1 MADPRELRKKR
12 LENEHR
18 ELMSIN
24 GPIIKIEPMGS
35 APYNRYRITYNIRT
49 IISPKPTYRESTTC
63 YLDIP
68 PAYPGPTGAPTIM
81 AIETPYPWH
90 INWFSSGKWC
100 SAYYS
105 SNFDPNESLVNFVLR
120 CARVLQFDPT
130 IANRN
135 SVANPNATPF
145 WDANVR
151 NRRIMPCDTQSLPV
165 PSTGESITIVKP
177 KPKITINQTSADKPK
192 ITIRPKNE

>member
-1 MADPRELRKKR
+1 MADPRELRKRR

-24 GPIIKIEPMGS
+24 GPIIKIEPLGT
-35 APYNRYRITYNIRT
+35 APYDRSRITYNIRT
-49 IISPKPTYRESTTC
+49 IISPTPTYRKTTTC
-63 YLDIP
+63 ILDIP
-68 PAYPGPTGAPTIM
+68 PAYPSPTGAPTIH
-81 AIETPYPWH
+81 AVETPYPWH
-90 INWFSSGKWC
+90 INWFQSGRWC
-100 SAYYS
+100 SAYYQ

-135 SVANPNATPF
+135 SVANHDAIPF